1 MDFYQILGVPETA
14 SQDEIKKAY
23 RKLAGQH
30 HPDKGGD
37 TATFQS
43 IAQAYDTLGDENK
56 RAQYDAQRR
65 GVAGGFGPGGGFH
78 FTSGDINDIFGQMF
92 GGNPFHSAAFRQ
104 ARAQQQ
110 QQMRRKNRDL
120 NIRVQISFKQSYLG
134 AELDATY
141 QTPSGRKENV
151 IIKIPEGIQSGQ
163 TIRYQS
169 MGDDSDPALPRGDLN
184 VTVMVEHSQK
194 YDRRGDDLLIYTL
207 INPIEAMIGCTKT
220 IDNLDDTQMNIIV
233 RPGVQHG
240 TEYVTK
246 GLGFKN
252 IKGGRGNLVT
262 VIGIEVPPITDPK
275 LKEKLEQIYAEISL
289 TKR

>member
-1 MDFYQILGVPETA
+1 MDFYQTLGVAESA
-14 SQDEIKKAY
+14 NQDDIKKAY
-23 RKLAGQH
+23 RKLATQH

-37 TATFQS
+37 TAKFQS

-56 RAQYDAQRR
+56 RAQYDAQRK
-65 GVAGGFGPGGGFH
+65 GMGGDGNFH
-78 FTSGDINDIFGQMF
+78 FTSGDINDLFGQMF
-92 GGNPFHSAAFRQ
+92 GGQNPFGNAFRQ
-104 ARAQQQ
+104 TRTQQV
-110 QQMRRKNRDL
+110 RRKNRDL
-120 NIRVQISFKQSYLG
+120 NIRVKISFKQSYLG
-134 AELDATY
+134 AELEATY

-151 IIKIPEGIQSGQ
+151 IIKVPEGIQSGQ

-169 MGDDSDPALPRGDLN
+169 LGDDSDPNLPRGDLN
-184 VTVMVEHSQK
+184 VTVMVEHSQAYERK
-194 YDRRGDDLLIYTL
+194 GDDLLVYVT
-207 INPIEAMIGCTKT
+207 INPIEAMIGCTKSVE
-220 IDNLDDTQMNIIV
+220 NLDETQLNIII

-252 IKGGRGNLVT
+252 LKGVRGNLVT
-262 VIGIEVPPITDPK
+262 VIGIEIPSVTDSK